1 MSVQSCPEGMLLIA
15 NLGEAMRRQ
24 CELPAHPTSADEI
37 ALELDASEAVQDANR
52 HATDHIM
59 KCPICRTTNRAR
71 PSSSYPSSA
80 TERTA

>member
-24 CELPAHPTSADEI
+24 CELPAHAASADGI
-37 ALELDASEAVQDANR
+37 ALELDTSEAVQDANR

-71 PSSSYPSSA
+71 PGSSRPFFA